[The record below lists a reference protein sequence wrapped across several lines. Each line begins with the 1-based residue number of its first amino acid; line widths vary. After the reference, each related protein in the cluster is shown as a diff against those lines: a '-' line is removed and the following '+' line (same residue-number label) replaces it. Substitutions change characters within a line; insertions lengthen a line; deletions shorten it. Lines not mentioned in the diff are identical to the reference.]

1 MEYSTALLPAL
12 LPFRVFQF
20 THRRT

>member
-12 LPFRVFQF
+12 LPFRAFQS